1 MEFVPTKESEERAA
15 EAKKKFL
22 AVLGD
27 RTIQEYEDDLER
39 ERLAKAEIRNADPEY
54 QKLWEHKK

>member
-1 MEFVPTKESEERAA
+1 MEFVPTKESEERAEKA
-15 EAKKKFL
+15 HQEFL

-54 QKLWEHKK
+54 QKLWEPKK